1 MQING
6 IENTAAWLYYYPLL
20 LRYAKRIIK
29 DNAAALL
36 LAKKVLCDQ
45 FIIDGLQ
52 ESAKLRQL
60 LKTDMLHRCC
70 CHTQMQVFDRSPVKL
85 PFK

>member
-1 MQING
+1 MQTDG

-20 LRYAKRIIK
+20 LRYARRILK

-36 LAKKVLCDQ
+36 LVEKVLQDQ

-52 ESAKLRQL
+52 ESAQLRQL
-60 LKTDMLHRCC
+60 LKTDTMHRCC
-70 CHTQMQVFDRSPVKL
+70 CHTQIQVFDRSPVKL
-85 PFK
+85 PFR